1 MRGRSER
8 RRGLIGLL
16 CALILLATGPIALA
30 QSNGPT
36 AAAIATTA
44 ATTAATTPSA
54 GALVRD
60 YEEVAPAFAR
70 PAEPSDWQM
79 ALGVIGSLA
88 LVVVLLYATL
98 WGVKAFV
105 ARKGGVAGRTN
116 LIRVWETVHL
126 SPHRTLHVVEVG
138 GQLLLVGATDSQV
151 SLVATLDREALAEHD
166 PFGARLA
173 QAMVQPASAPRT
185 HIDATAAFAGLRDVI
200 GQLRNVRAG
209 GQR

>member
-1 MRGRSER
+1 MRWQGG
-8 RRGLIGLL
+8 RRGWLIGLL

-30 QSNGPT
+30 QSGGPT
-36 AAAIATTA
+36 ARMTATA
-44 ATTAATTPSA
+44 PSA
-54 GALVRD
+54 GALIRD
-60 YEEVAPAFAR
+60 YEEVAPTFAR

-88 LVVVLLYATL
+88 LVVVILYATL

-105 ARKGGVAGRTN
+105 VRKGGIAGRTS

-126 SPHRTLHVVEVG
+126 SPQRALHVVEVG

-151 SLVATLDREALAEHD
+151 SLVAELDREALAEHD

-173 QAMVQPASAPRT
+173 QAMAQPASASLT
-185 HIDATAAFAGLRDVI
+185 HVDAATALAGLRDAI

>member
-1 MRGRSER
+1 MRGGSER
-8 RRGLIGLL
+8 RGGLIGLL
-16 CALILLATGPIALA
+16 CALILLATGSAALA
-30 QSNGPT
+30 QSSGPT
-36 AAAIATTA
+36 ATMTATTS
-44 ATTAATTPSA
+44 SA

-60 YEEVAPAFAR
+60 YEEVAPTFAR

-98 WGVKAFV
+98 WGVKVFV
-105 ARKGGVAGRTN
+105 ARKGGVAGHTN

-126 SPHRTLHVVEVG
+126 SPQRALHVVEVG

-151 SLVATLDREALAEHD
+151 NLVAELDREALAEHD
-166 PFGARLA
+166 PFGTRLA
-173 QAMVQPASAPRT
+173 QAMVQPASAPLT
-185 HIDATAAFAGLRDVI
+185 PIDAVAAFAGLRDVI

>member
-8 RRGLIGLL
+8 RGEWIGLL
-16 CALILLATGPIALA
+16 CALILLAMGPNVLA
-30 QSNGPT
+30 QSGGPT
-36 AAAIATTA
+36 ATMTATTS
-44 ATTAATTPSA
+44 SA
-54 GALVRD
+54 SALVRD
-60 YEEVAPAFAR
+60 YEEVAPTFAR

-105 ARKGGVAGRTN
+105 LRKGGVAGRTS

-126 SPHRTLHVVEVG
+126 SPHRALHVIEVG
-138 GQLLLVGATDSQV
+138 GQLLLVGATDNQV
-151 SLVATLDREALAEHD
+151 SLVAELDREALAEHD

-173 QAMVQPASAPRT
+173 QAMAQPASVSPT
-185 HIDATAAFAGLRDVI
+185 HIDAAAALAGLRDAI